1 MYPLY
6 VVWLEDD
13 AGCIVQH
20 EVFFSQSKARR
31 AYRRASKSDDF
42 GLHELY
48 GEDDSYTATTDVTA
62 VMRLVGTDL
71 STKKD
76 KWRKSFLNLTED
88 EERELSERLRIP
100 VKIVRQISR
109 MEKDV
114 AEKRRYYMRPQD
126 ERTSALI
133 RKYAPE
139 PLAKILRK
147 IV

>member
-6 VVWLEDD
+6 VVWLEDN

-20 EVFFSQSKARR
+20 ELFFSQRKARR
-31 AYRRASKSDDF
+31 AYRRAARPNDS

-48 GEDDSYTATTDVTA
+48 GEDDSYTATADVTA
-62 VMRLVGTDL
+62 VIRLVGTNL

-88 EERELSERLRIP
+88 EEQELSKRLRIP
-100 VKIVRQISR
+100 VRIVQQISR
-109 MEKDV
+109 MEKDIV
-114 AEKRRYYMRPQD
+114 EKKRYYMHPQD

-139 PLAKILRK
+139 PLAKIFRK
-147 IV
+147 II